1 MARHVVVGAGQI
13 GSPLASALHRKGHEV
28 TLVSRSGRGPDEV
41 ERIAADASDR
51 TRLTEI
57 VRGADVLYN
66 CANPAY
72 HRWPTDW
79 PPLAAS
85 LLGAAEDTGA
95 DYVLLGNLYVYAP
108 PTRPMRESDPLDPP
122 SAKARTRVRM
132 WRDALAA
139 HEAGRI
145 RVTEVRAGDYFGP
158 GCVDQTHF
166 GERFFPRL
174 LRGRAASFVYDADQP
189 HTWTYVHDVAEALS
203 VAATD
208 ERSFGRAW
216 HVPSPPPVSA
226 RHIAEVAGEIA
237 GLDTA
242 RVDVLPRWLVRTL
255 GLVSPMLRELEDVR
269 YQFTRPFVA
278 DSTDFQ
284 NTFGVAPT
292 PLETA
297 LKETVAWWR
306 ERLAD

>member
-13 GSPLASALHRKGHEV
+13 GSPLASALHRRGNEV
-28 TLVSRSGRGPDEV
+28 TLISRSGRGPGEV
-41 ERIAADASDR
+41 ERVAADASDR
-51 TRLTEI
+51 RRLTEL

-66 CANPAY
+66 CANPPY
-72 HRWPTDW
+72 HRWPTHW

-122 SAKARTRVRM
+122 SAKAATRARM

-139 HEAGRI
+139 HEAGRV
-145 RVTEVRAGDYFGP
+145 RVTEVRAGDFYGP
-158 GCVDQTHF
+158 GCVDQTYF
-166 GERFFPRL
+166 GERFVARL
-174 LRGRAASFVYDADQP
+174 LQGRAANFVYDADQP
-189 HTWTYVHDVAEALS
+189 HTWTYVHDVVEALA

-216 HVPSPPPVSA
+216 HAPSNPPVSA
-226 RHIAEVAGEIA
+226 RRIAEEVGRIA
-237 GLDTA
+237 GLDGA
-242 RVDVLPRWLVRTL
+242 RVDVLPGWLVRAL
-255 GLVSPMLRELEDVR
+255 GLFSPTLRELEEVR
-269 YQFTRPFVA
+269 YQFIRPFVA

-284 NTFGVAPT
+284 DTFGVTPT
-292 PLETA
+292 PLEDT

-306 ERLAD
+306 ERLAG